1 MPDRTPVNSG
11 ARPVVLAML
20 KTPRPG
26 TVKTR
31 LGVEIGFEQAAQIYR
46 LLAER
51 QLSAVPT
58 DWRTEIHFA
67 PAGAGAEMQAW
78 LGARHGY
85 FPQVEGD
92 LGRRLSDAVAGAFGR
107 GADSVLV
114 VGGDCPDLNEAG
126 LREAATALQ
135 TSDAVLGPALDGG
148 YYLIGL
154 HRPALHVFNDIPWST
169 GNVLEAT
176 LARIAEGQLSH
187 ALLTPK
193 EDIDDFSALSRFI
206 SQTADPGFSRFFD

>member
-1 MPDRTPVNSG
+1 MNSG

-67 PAGAGAEMQAW
+67 PAGAGAEVAQVVGEVVAAAI
-78 LGARHGY
+78 ARHG
-85 FPQVEGD
+85 VRGV
-92 LGRRLSDAVAGAFGR
+92 SVA
-107 GADSVLV
+107 
-114 VGGDCPDLNEAG
+114 P
-126 LREAATALQ
+126 
-135 TSDAVLGPALDGG
+135 
-148 YYLIGL
+148 
-154 HRPALHVFNDIPWST
+154 
-169 GNVLEAT
+169 
-176 LARIAEGQLSH
+176 LA
-187 ALLTPK
+187 
-193 EDIDDFSALSRFI
+193 
-206 SQTADPGFSRFFD
+206 